1 MVQAKIVFAGA
12 TARSFA
18 EAETMLQALADRVV
32 SAKQVERVTERI
44 GAERVAERE
53 AATAQ
58 YERLPLVERKE
69 APTMVTP
76 PTVGVVM
83 LDGGRLQLRREEAA
97 ANEASMAEP
106 DEEPLRGH
114 WREDQIGL
122 ILSMESAAG
131 TTDPCP
137 EIPATFVDQRHIVQL
152 TRALKPVT
160 GATEAEVSPA
170 CDPAL
175 SAADSP
181 LWEPPTVQR
190 REVTATRRGWAE
202 FGPQLAQAAWGHGS
216 YRAARRA
223 FVGDGARNNWT
234 VWRQHFS
241 SFTPIL
247 DFIHALTYVFA
258 AAQAGRTFA
267 EGWACYVRWIT
278 LVWQGEVAR
287 VIAEL
292 AVRQAE
298 VGAPMPADD
307 AGSVRRI
314 VARSLTYLQNNQER
328 MHYADYR
335 CQGLPITSSHI
346 ESAIKQINQR
356 VKGTEKFWSKRGSEA
371 ILQLRA
377 DLLSNS
383 RPLDRFWQDRQN
395 RSTGRRLYRKAA

>member
-1 MVQAKIVFAGA
+1 
-12 TARSFA
+12 
-18 EAETMLQALADRVV
+18 MLQTLADRTV

-44 GAERVAERE
+44 GAERVAERD
-53 AATAQ
+53 AATAD
-58 YERLPLVERKE
+58 YERLPLVERKQ
-69 APTMVTP
+69 APATVTP
-76 PTVGVVM
+76 PSVGVVM
-83 LDGGRLQLRREEAA
+83 LDGGRLQLRHEEETPE
-97 ANEASMAEP
+97 ANDAGGDEP

-122 ILSMESAAG
+122 ILSLESAAG

-137 EIPATFVDQRHIVQL
+137 EIPTTFVDQRHIVQL
-152 TRALKPVT
+152 TRELKPVT
-160 GATEAEVSPA
+160 GATEAEVSPESE
-170 CDPAL
+170 PAL
-175 SAADSP
+175 LAEESP
-181 LWEPPTVQR
+181 RWEPPTVQR

-202 FGPQLAQAAWGHGS
+202 FGPQLAWGAWVHGL
-216 YRAARRA
+216 YQAARRA
-223 FVGDGARNNWT
+223 FVGDGSRNNWT

-278 LVWQGEVAR
+278 LVWQGEVAQ

-292 AVRQAE
+292 ATRQAE
-298 VGAPMPADD
+298 VGAPTPDD
-307 AGSVRRI
+307 GDGSVRRI

-328 MHYADYR
+328 MRYADYR
-335 CQGLPITSSHI
+335 RQGLPITSSHV

-356 VKGTEKFWSKRGSEA
+356 VKGTEKFWSQRGSEA
-371 ILQLRA
+371 VLQLRA
-377 DLLSNS
+377 DLLSHS

-395 RSTGRRLYRKAA
+395 RSTGQRPYRKAA